1 MKVTRIR
8 CLNRVT
14 EGSTLYSGEVKVL
27 FLARFI
33 LKGQSQAALVT
44 ASMAILGLIVPPA
57 AWISAASIVLVTL
70 VHGPQRGLITTA
82 LSLIGALIFAY
93 LIFAM
98 PQVAVI
104 FVLLVWLPAW
114 IIATILRQTVSMAF
128 SLQILTLISLLA
140 VVLFYTLFPD
150 FGEYWRES
158 LDHMV
163 AQLVQQSDEF
173 SVTELQR
180 TEDLIIDFLPGLF
193 VSSIMFGTMIS
204 LFLGRWWQAVFYNPG
219 GFAKEF
225 HSLNL
230 GKISA
235 LIALA
240 ITFIAVIVNNVF
252 AFALVTVVF
261 VLYLAQGLS
270 ILHAAVKMRQLN
282 AGWLFVV
289 YIIMFFIPHLLLLL
303 VVVGMIDPWL
313 EMRQRI
319 RPAS

>member
-1 MKVTRIR
+1 MPAC
-8 CLNRVT
+8 CLSWLT
-14 EGSTLYSGEVKVL
+14 EESTLYSGEVKVL

-44 ASMAILGLIVPPA
+44 AALAILGLLIPPA

-82 LSLIGALIFAY
+82 LSLLGAALFAY
-93 LIFAM
+93 LIFAI
-98 PQVAVI
+98 PQLAVI

-114 IIATILRQTVSMAF
+114 MIATILRQTVSLAY
-128 SLQILTLISLLA
+128 SLQILTMVSLLA
-140 VVLFYTLFPD
+140 VVLIYSLFPD

-158 LDHMV
+158 LNHMV
-163 AQLVQQSDEF
+163 TQLAQQSDEF
-173 SVTELQR
+173 SLTELQR
-180 TEDLIIDFLPGLF
+180 TEDLIIDFMPGLF
-193 VSSIMFGTMIS
+193 VSSIMFGTMLS

-240 ITFIAVIVNNVF
+240 ITIIAVIINNVF

-261 VLYLAQGLS
+261 VLYLAQGMS
-270 ILHAAVKMRQLN
+270 ILHATFKLRQVN
-282 AGWLFVV
+282 TAWLFVV
-289 YIIMFFIPHLLLLL
+289 YIVMFFIPRLLFLL
-303 VVVGMIDPWL
+303 VIAGMIDPWL
-313 EMRQRI
+313 DIRQRI
-319 RPAS
+319 RPAAR